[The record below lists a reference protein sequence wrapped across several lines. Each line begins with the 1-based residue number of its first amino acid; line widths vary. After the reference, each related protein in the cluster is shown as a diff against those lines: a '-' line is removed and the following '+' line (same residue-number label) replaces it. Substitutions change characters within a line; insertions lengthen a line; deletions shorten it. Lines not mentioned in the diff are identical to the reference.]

1 MSISSSNQSS
11 LGNNHENIQLQF
23 ETLLNNPN
31 EWNNNEIETTR
42 QCFKY
47 LYLILKE
54 NQLKIEKIERT
65 KASKSELNSSLNIK
79 ANIADIMKTF
89 NEVAHNIEQRPTKDD
104 IQLLL
109 DEKAN
114 RADINNIIM
123 TRPSL
128 DDIKTILSN
137 GDLKINLK
145 YSLDE
150 LNNKFVSIQQ
160 FNELMNTK
168 SNKENVI
175 AALHNKANKNE
186 LIEIQNQLNS
196 FNHGEINNKILQ
208 IDNDLDRLIDNIK
221 KQFSNVNNVL
231 NNLTT
236 NKVDYKEVE
245 GILMNANNENRN
257 LSSKITKI
265 DNDSNNV
272 KNEMNV
278 LKNNVSSINTTL
290 NILDNKLKNLASTN
304 TSSNDNLFSIFN
316 DKINKLNE
324 QLIQL
329 NNTINNN
336 TLSHRDLEIINKK
349 IDNITNNT
357 ISASKAE
364 NYCSFNELDN
374 LYKTIKTEVN
384 NKIEEMQMY
393 VHEYIKNFD
402 NDLQNLLNNKVNL
415 SDINNL
421 LNNKVDKK
429 QLNQLLESKA
439 NRIEIENM
447 KISYEKISQDYIN
460 KIDYNKFDSFVN
472 ETKSTLDALKEDLTL
487 KPNIKEVLNYIKNKC
502 DIDDVNKALIDIHN
516 ELDNKLSLENYNN
529 AMNNQNEINKAL
541 IKENCIGK
549 WKWLSGE
556 LINGYG
562 IPWEEQCIN
571 TQPENFI
578 WEKDNISI
586 KVNDKGIYII
596 SLGIFSKEKSE
607 LQLIING
614 EIVLNK
620 IIPKNIN
627 ENNEEQNENYGFI
640 MEDKEMNILRDNIS
654 ITGLTIND
662 FFLIGEKSR
671 ITISY
676 KGETNNKIK
685 GFLSLKKIC

>member
-128 DDIKTILSN
+128 DDIKTILTN

-186 LIEIQNQLNS
+186 LIDIQNQLNS
-196 FNHGEINNKILQ
+196 FNHGEINNKIVQ

-221 KQFSNVNNVL
+221 KQFSNINNVL

-236 NKVDYKEVE
+236 NKADYKEIE
-245 GILMNANNENRN
+245 GILVNANNENRN

-290 NILDNKLKNLASTN
+290 NILDNKIKSLASTN

-329 NNTINNN
+329 NNTI
-336 TLSHRDLEIINKK
+336 
-349 IDNITNNT
+349 
-357 ISASKAE
+357 SASKAE

-374 LYKTIKTEVN
+374 LYKTIKMELK
-384 NKIEEMQMY
+384 NKLEEMQMY

-402 NDLQNLLNNKVNL
+402 NDLQNLLNNK
-415 SDINNL
+415 INITEIDNL
-421 LNNKVDKK
+421 LKNKVDKK
-429 QLNQLLESKA
+429 QLNQLLESKV

-447 KISYEKISQDYIN
+447 KISYEKISQEYIN

-472 ETKSTLDALKEDLTL
+472 ETKLTLDALKEDLTL
-487 KPNIKEVLNYIKNKC
+487 KPNIKEILNYIKNKC

-516 ELDNKLSLENYNN
+516 ELDNKLSLDYYNN

-614 EIVLNK
+614 EVILNK
-620 IIPKNIN
+620 IITKNEIK
-627 ENNEEQNENYGFI
+627 NNEQQNENYGFI

>member
-65 KASKSELNSSLNIK
+65 KASKNELNSSLNIK

-128 DDIKTILSN
+128 DDIKTILTN

-186 LIEIQNQLNS
+186 LIDIQNQLNS
-196 FNHGEINNKILQ
+196 FNHGEINNKIVQ

-221 KQFSNVNNVL
+221 KQFSNINNVL

-236 NKVDYKEVE
+236 NKADYKEIE
-245 GILMNANNENRN
+245 GILVNANNENRN

-290 NILDNKLKNLASTN
+290 NILDNKIKSLASTN

-374 LYKTIKTEVN
+374 LYKTIKMELK
-384 NKIEEMQMY
+384 NKLEEMQMY
-393 VHEYIKNFD
+393 VHEYIKNFA
-402 NDLQNLLNNKVNL
+402 NDLQNLLNNKVIL

-429 QLNQLLESKA
+429 QLNQLLESKV

-447 KISYEKISQDYIN
+447 KISYEKISQEYIN

-472 ETKSTLDALKEDLTL
+472 ETKLTLDALKEDLTL
-487 KPNIKEVLNYIKNKC
+487 KPNIKEILNYIKNKC

-516 ELDNKLSLENYNN
+516 ELDNKLSLDYYNN

>member
-47 LYLILKE
+47 LYLIIKE

-186 LIEIQNQLNS
+186 LIDIQNQLNS

-304 TSSNDNLFSIFN
+304 TSTNDNLFSIFN

-329 NNTINNN
+329 
-336 TLSHRDLEIINKK
+336 II
-349 IDNITNNT
+349 I
-357 ISASKAE
+357 
-364 NYCSFNELDN
+364 
-374 LYKTIKTEVN
+374 LY
-384 NKIEEMQMY
+384 
-393 VHEYIKNFD
+393 H
-402 NDLQNLLNNKVNL
+402 
-415 SDINNL
+415 
-421 LNNKVDKK
+421 
-429 QLNQLLESKA
+429 
-439 NRIEIENM
+439 IEI
-447 KISYEKISQDYIN
+447 
-460 KIDYNKFDSFVN
+460 
-472 ETKSTLDALKEDLTL
+472 
-487 KPNIKEVLNYIKNKC
+487 
-502 DIDDVNKALIDIHN
+502 
-516 ELDNKLSLENYNN
+516 
-529 AMNNQNEINKAL
+529 
-541 IKENCIGK
+541 
-549 WKWLSGE
+549 WK
-556 LINGYG
+556 
-562 IPWEEQCIN
+562 
-571 TQPENFI
+571 
-578 WEKDNISI
+578 
-586 KVNDKGIYII
+586 
-596 SLGIFSKEKSE
+596 
-607 LQLIING
+607 
-614 EIVLNK
+614 
-620 IIPKNIN
+620 
-627 ENNEEQNENYGFI
+627 
-640 MEDKEMNILRDNIS
+640 
-654 ITGLTIND
+654 
-662 FFLIGEKSR
+662 
-671 ITISY
+671 
-676 KGETNNKIK
+676 
-685 GFLSLKKIC
+685 

>member
-65 KASKSELNSSLNIK
+65 KASKNELNSSLNIK

-128 DDIKTILSN
+128 DDIKTILTN

-186 LIEIQNQLNS
+186 LIDIQNQLNS
-196 FNHGEINNKILQ
+196 FNHGEINNKIVQ

-221 KQFSNVNNVL
+221 KQFSNINNVL

-236 NKVDYKEVE
+236 NKADYKEIE
-245 GILMNANNENRN
+245 GILVNANNENRN

-290 NILDNKLKNLASTN
+290 NILDNKIKSLASTN

-374 LYKTIKTEVN
+374 LYKTIKMELK
-384 NKIEEMQMY
+384 NKLEEMQMY

-402 NDLQNLLNNKVNL
+402 NDLQNLLNNK
-415 SDINNL
+415 INITEIDNL
-421 LNNKVDKK
+421 LKNKVDKK
-429 QLNQLLESKA
+429 QLNQLLESKV

-447 KISYEKISQDYIN
+447 KISYEKISQEYIN

-472 ETKSTLDALKEDLTL
+472 ETKLTLDALKEDLTL
-487 KPNIKEVLNYIKNKC
+487 KPNIKEILNYIKNKC

-516 ELDNKLSLENYNN
+516 ELDNKLSLDYYNN

-627 ENNEEQNENYGFI
+627 ENNEEQNEIYGFI

>member
-65 KASKSELNSSLNIK
+65 KASKNELNSSLNIK

-128 DDIKTILSN
+128 DDIKTILTN

-186 LIEIQNQLNS
+186 LIDIQNQLNS
-196 FNHGEINNKILQ
+196 FNHGEINNKIVQ

-221 KQFSNVNNVL
+221 KQFSNINNVL

-236 NKVDYKEVE
+236 NKADYKEIE
-245 GILMNANNENRN
+245 GILVNANNENRN

-290 NILDNKLKNLASTN
+290 NILDNKIKSLASTN

-374 LYKTIKTEVN
+374 LYKTIKMELK
-384 NKIEEMQMY
+384 NKLEEMQMY

-402 NDLQNLLNNKVNL
+402 NDLQNLLNNK
-415 SDINNL
+415 INITEIDNL
-421 LNNKVDKK
+421 LKNKVDKK
-429 QLNQLLESKA
+429 QLNQLLESKV

-447 KISYEKISQDYIN
+447 KISYEKISQEYIN

-472 ETKSTLDALKEDLTL
+472 ETKLTLDALKEDLTL
-487 KPNIKEVLNYIKNKC
+487 KPNIKEILNYIKNKC

-516 ELDNKLSLENYNN
+516 ELDNKLSLDYYNN

-614 EIVLNK
+614 EVVLNK

-676 KGETNNKIK
+676 KGETNNKVK